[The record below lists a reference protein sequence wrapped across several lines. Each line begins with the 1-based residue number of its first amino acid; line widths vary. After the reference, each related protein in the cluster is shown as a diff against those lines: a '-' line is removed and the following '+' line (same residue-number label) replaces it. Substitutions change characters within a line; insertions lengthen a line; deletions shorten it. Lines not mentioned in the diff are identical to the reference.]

1 MRKSVQWSRWSG
13 GGGGVKAVTITL
25 PIRVTQ
31 IYSAV
36 GASGTANPSFDSNSG
51 AVGDFT
57 QTSFRMTVDGSV
69 GYWLCN
75 CI

>member
-1 MRKSVQWSRWSG
+1 MTIQWGRWSEG
-13 GGGGVKAVTITL
+13 GGGPKAVTITL

-36 GASGTANPSFDSNSG
+36 GASGTANPSFDANSG
-51 AVGDFT
+51 AVGNFT
-57 QTSFRMTVDGSV
+57 QTSFHMTVDGPV
-69 GYWLCN
+69 GYWLCD